1 MPTVSRPIGGN
12 QNFKYF
18 WLDLEESLKVQLS
31 LLERGN
37 LPVVG
42 VESARKVLDPSI
54 QSNRL
59 IQQAETRSRPRAF
72 PTEAMDRANRP
83 VVADVD
89 VLSGRVERVG

>member
-1 MPTVSRPIGGN
+1 MSQVRQAARKGYNATIVCVQSGGN
-12 QNFKYF
+12 QNFKYV
-18 WLDLEESLKVQLS
+18 WLDLEESLKVQLG

-59 IQQAETRSRPRAF
+59 IQQAEARS
-72 PTEAMDRANRP
+72 
-83 VVADVD
+83 
-89 VLSGRVERVG
+89 